1 MLRAPCLLGAHDSV
15 TRRTHHTLPSGET
28 GPTLP
33 PRLGLTIHTQR
44 HIMKSYLK
52 YLLACL
58 GLLLLLPACKNES
71 DVEEATIDV
80 STQLMT
86 FTKDG
91 GEQTL
96 TVKTNK
102 DTWTAFTTQESWL
115 TSHRRAMRSRSR
127 PAPMIVV
134 SIAPLRSSSMLAE
147 HSAVSLSR
155 RVQLTA
161 LSR

>member
-1 MLRAPCLLGAHDSV
+1 
-15 TRRTHHTLPSGET
+15 
-28 GPTLP
+28 
-33 PRLGLTIHTQR
+33 
-44 HIMKSYLK
+44 MKSYLK

-115 TSHRRAMRSRSR
+115 TLTQDRPGSRRSR
-127 PAPMIVV
+127 
-134 SIAPLRSSSMLAE
+134 
-147 HSAVSLSR
+147 
-155 RVQLTA
+155 
-161 LSR
+161 